1 MELLKDQQLD
11 SEHGLDSRQYYNL
24 RADRLKQKW
33 SVIEDLNE
41 ILCENGAEALAD
53 VVRTLST
60 TQEDRELRD
69 YLERVAKEGESE
81 RWGAIIHKSLEIEK
95 GPMDQTVINV
105 ALKVA
110 LSFDR
115 PNQT

>member
-1 MELLKDQQLD
+1 MQNKIKKIGEEILAVMELLKDQQLD

-81 RWGAIIHKSLEIEK
+81 RWGCPQGRFVL
-95 GPMDQTVINV
+95 
-105 ALKVA
+105 
-110 LSFDR
+110 
-115 PNQT
+115 